1 MKPSAHNRWLERSFN
16 KEDEPFDL
24 GGSFSRDTVQPVTSF
39 ALCPAQRI
47 GSSQL
52 KLPSI
57 LPFFDI
63 CFALYLAGLPPAPW
77 SGGVIASLL
86 TTRTSI
92 NFSQHHKVYSTWLL
106 IRQRP
111 ERSSMRSC
119 DPWPIALGHAYA
131 TLYFKVSRPITP
143 AVAPHYQ
150 FVSLRSVLAAARG
163 TSYYTDI
170 L

>member
-24 GGSFSRDTVQPVTSF
+24 GGSISRDTVQPATSF

-52 KLPSI
+52 KLSSI

-77 SGGVIASLL
+77 SGGQLL
-86 TTRTSI
+86 
-92 NFSQHHKVYSTWLL
+92 
-106 IRQRP
+106 
-111 ERSSMRSC
+111 
-119 DPWPIALGHAYA
+119 A
-131 TLYFKVSRPITP
+131 SRPHDLSFQL
-143 AVAPHYQ
+143 AASHYQ
-150 FVSLRSVLAAARG
+150 FISLRLVLTAAFGNLPHTGRLGLPWFALHGFLFLARG
-163 TSYYTDI
+163 TTLSLHT
-170 L
+170 LLCFVF

>member
-1 MKPSAHNRWLERSFN
+1 MLSS
-16 KEDEPFDL
+16 EDWGLPNL
-24 GGSFSRDTVQPVTSF
+24 
-39 ALCPAQRI
+39 
-47 GSSQL
+47 SSQAYF
-52 KLPSI
+52 
-57 LPFFDI
+57 PF
-63 CFALYLAGLPPAPW
+63 LMSLSHLAGLPPAPW

-131 TLYFKVSRPITP
+131 TLHFKVSRPITP

-150 FVSLRSVLAAARG
+150 FVSLRWFSQQLEVLPLTQTFFRSLVVYLHGFLFLARG
-163 TSYYTDI
+163 TTLSLHT
-170 L
+170 LLCFVF